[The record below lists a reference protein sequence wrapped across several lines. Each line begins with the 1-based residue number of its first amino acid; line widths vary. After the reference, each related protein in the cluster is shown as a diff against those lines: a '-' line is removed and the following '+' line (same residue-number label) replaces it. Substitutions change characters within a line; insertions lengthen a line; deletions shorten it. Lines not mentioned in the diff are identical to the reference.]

1 MGQLLNQSQN
11 AKRRQDLRKSSPP
24 AEVILWQHLRNR
36 QLGGYKFRRQYGI
49 AHYIAD
55 FCCPECQLIVELD
68 GSSHEHDNVVEYD
81 LLRQRYFESIG
92 FLVIRF
98 RNEQVYRQ
106 LTEVLENLL
115 HYCEERKTK

>member
-11 AKRRQDLRKSSPP
+11 TKQRQDLRRSSTP

-36 QLGGYKFRRQYGI
+36 QLGGFKFRRQYGI

-55 FCCPECQLIVELD
+55 FCCPECELVVELD
-68 GSSHEHDNVVEYD
+68 GISHEHDNVVEYD
-81 LLRQRYFESIG
+81 LSRQRYFESIG

-98 RNEQVYRQ
+98 KNEQIYRQ
-106 LTEVLENLL
+106 LTEVLENVLRC
-115 HYCEERKTK
+115 CEERKAR